1 MAGKDAFEMKDKAAD
16 RRVIRT
22 RSGLQQALLTLIR
35 KKGYDAVTVED
46 ICGEANV
53 GRSTFYLH
61 FASKDALKRS
71 GLDHLR
77 RELLERQRQVAEAG
91 NGNATSRFGF
101 SLALFEH
108 ARDHVDLYRALAG
121 STGGNVALDGIRE
134 ILSELVRRDL
144 QRGKRAHADAV
155 PSDFVVEY
163 LVGAYTAV
171 LIGWLDGG
179 AKRSPQKMAEMFRRL
194 AIEGVG

>member
-1 MAGKDAFEMKDKAAD
+1 MPAWLRDYNSK
-16 RRVIRT
+16 RP
-22 RSGLQQALLTLIR
+22 
-35 KKGYDAVTVED
+35 
-46 ICGEANV
+46 
-53 GRSTFYLH
+53 H

-77 RELLERQRQVAEAG
+77 RELLERQKQVAEAG
-91 NGNATSRFGF
+91 NGSATSRFGF
-101 SLALFEH
+101 SLALFKH
-108 ARDHVDLYRALAG
+108 ARDHVDVYRALAG
-121 STGGNVALDGIRE
+121 STGGNVAQDGIRE

-155 PSDFVVEY
+155 PSDLVVEY

-171 LIGWLDGG
+171 LIGWLDGC